1 VLTNGR
7 VAETKAIGYESGQ
20 AVLVAVQAS
29 VEALEGTGRI
39 LHNAEEALA
48 TRLED
53 VEAYLFPFIQT
64 CLPTSAPLANFL
76 NANFL
81 INIPGWTQQTNG
93 QVTAASV
100 VSAIALPLDIDVPG
114 NVCVVGAVNSFG
126 DVEALALGSGE
137 SNAILEALTAEDG
150 RPQEPVRLL
159 VPHPLVQELTR
170 MRDANLSK
178 YGHMTIIGY
187 ASIVELLRL
196 SGRTTSRTC

>member
-1 VLTNGR
+1 VPLGKRRPSPLASLPSAIPALYRHSTLIAPPAICRPSALTQLL
-7 VAETKAIGYESGQ
+7 S
-20 AVLVAVQAS
+20 VLV
-29 VEALEGTGRI
+29 
-39 LHNAEEALA
+39 
-48 TRLED
+48 
-53 VEAYLFPFIQT
+53 
-64 CLPTSAPLANFL
+64 
-76 NANFL
+76 
-81 INIPGWTQQTNG
+81 QTNG